1 MQASSSFTSACLKE
15 VASQDP
21 GLLREGRKEEAA
33 ASLQIM
39 GASKGCRGV
48 GRGHTLVCVQDDLML
63 STTSASPHPRDA
75 EQPVSVVCLLLS
87 PQGWGGAEPGREPG
101 SQLLQENTITG
112 RAAERLPAPAAL
124 TQSRLSSPALP
135 ASRFSEN
142 FARKARLTTLSS
154 RPQQPRGPTVS
165 TVAAPPAG

>member
-1 MQASSSFTSACLKE
+1 MSWGSGWRGASEQRGAPSSRTQLVLGLPPTQKSAGLIVLHICLPKGSSFPGPRSA
-15 VASQDP
+15 QR
-21 GLLREGRKEEAA
+21 GQEEAA

-87 PQGWGGAEPGREPG
+87 PQGWGGAEPGQSQGG
-101 SQLLQENTITG
+101 SL
-112 RAAERLPAPAAL
+112 APSCSRK
-124 TQSRLSSPALP
+124 TQ
-135 ASRFSEN
+135 
-142 FARKARLTTLSS
+142 
-154 RPQQPRGPTVS
+154 
-165 TVAAPPAG
+165 